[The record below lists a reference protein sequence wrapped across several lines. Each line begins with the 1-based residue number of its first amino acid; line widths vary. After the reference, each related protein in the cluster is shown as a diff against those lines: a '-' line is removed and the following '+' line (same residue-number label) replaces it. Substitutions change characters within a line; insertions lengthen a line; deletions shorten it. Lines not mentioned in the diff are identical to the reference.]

1 MFSISARLITLAS
14 LCSWVFLAVS
24 AQQDLLVFKSGLSNR
39 KLASQN
45 SAPDIWVDS
54 DDFKGIQ
61 KAASDLAIDFGRV
74 VGVNGTVRLL
84 GKSDSRSKP
93 VSLIIAGAVGHSTLI
108 DGLVSDGKLDV
119 SEIEGK
125 WEAYTSAFVKNPLDG
140 VSWALVVAGSDVRGT
155 IFGLYDISE
164 KIGVSPWYWWADVP
178 PKKKTDIWV
187 QETRKVQGSP
197 SVKYRGFFINDEAP
211 ALTSWAEPRFR
222 RTANGRPFTGE
233 FYKLI
238 FELCLRLRANYIWP
252 AMWGSMFYVDDKEN
266 GPNANDYGVFIGT
279 SHHEPMAR
287 AETEQQQQLEGSWDW
302 IGNKKNI
309 TEFFRGGAERAKD
322 WDTIFTM
329 GMRGA
334 GDVESPT
341 LTSDS
346 LEEILK
352 VQQSILKDVLDV
364 KDLGQVPQTWVLY
377 KEVGRY
383 YQAGM
388 EVPDTV
394 TLLWTD
400 DNAGNLLRTPF
411 ANETD
416 REAGAGV
423 YYHFDY
429 VGAPRSYKWINTI
442 QLVKTWEQM
451 HLAYEKGARE
461 IWIANV
467 GDLKPLEIPMT
478 HFLDMAYDMS
488 KHTTPDSTTE
498 WIKRWAIREFGKPSI
513 ADTIARIL
521 NTYGK
526 LIVRRKY
533 ELLSREPFA
542 YSVSNY
548 DEAERVIK
556 EWSDLVDL
564 TQSVYDALPQ
574 DTQIPFFEMV
584 LHPVLAGKTVVELYI
599 KAALNAWHHSQR
611 RTSTDRLAKDV
622 NDLFA
627 QDAEITDRYHSLK
640 DGKWDPILNQTHI
653 GYTFWN
659 EPPVNAMPNVSYH
672 TKDNVPQSGIMGVS
686 VQGSS
691 RSSPGDPEPTLLSV
705 DRYMPPS
712 EKRYLDIFTRDNG
725 TFSYKIT
732 PNASYVTVSNS
743 RGTLKAPGEKS
754 DIRSFIS
761 VDWSKA
767 PKGLSWVG
775 LKVSAANGRDVTAVL
790 PVNKTSVPKD
800 FHGYVESGGVV
811 SIEAEHYTS
820 AEKKGSLSYT
830 TIPYYGRTLSGVKLW
845 PATADS
851 QTPSSAPKLTYSFHT
866 FNSRS
871 SARVMVFLGAT
882 LNHDPSRPLKYAF
895 AIDGRSPV
903 TVQPVPTTPMGSV
916 PDGWED
922 AVIPGGWTSIST
934 VELSAGSHQL
944 SLWLLEPGVVVQKLV
959 VDVGGFKSSSL
970 GPPESYKV

>member
-1 MFSISARLITLAS
+1 MAPISTRLVAVAVLS
-14 LCSWVFLAVS
+14 LWSCLTAS
-24 AQQDLLVFKSGLSNR
+24 AQSDTLVFKSGLSDY
-39 KLASQN
+39 KLASHN
-45 SAPDIWVDS
+45 NAPDIWVDS
-54 DDFKGIQ
+54 ADFKGIRR
-61 KAASDLAIDFGRV
+61 AAGDLALDFGRV
-74 VGVNGTVRLL
+74 VGINGTVRLVDD
-84 GKSDSRSKP
+84 SDIPSSP
-93 VSLIIAGAVGHSTLI
+93 PSLIIAGAIGKSALI
-108 DGLVSDGKLDV
+108 DDLVSAGKLKV
-119 SEIEGK
+119 SDIEGK
-125 WEAYTSAFVKNPLDG
+125 WEAYTTAFVKSPLKG
-140 VSWALVVAGSDVRGT
+140 VPWALVVAGSDQRGT

-164 KIGVSPWYWWADVP
+164 QIGVSPWYWWADVP
-178 PKKKTDIWV
+178 PKRKINIWV
-187 QETRKVQGSP
+187 QEKRKIQGSP

-211 ALTSWAEPRFR
+211 ALTSWAEPRFK
-222 RTANGRPFTGE
+222 RTANGRPFTAE

-252 AMWGSMFYVDDKEN
+252 AMWGSMFYVDSPEN
-266 GPNANDYGVFIGT
+266 GPNADDYGVVIGT

-287 AETEQQQQLEGSWDW
+287 AETEQQQKLEGPWDW

-309 TEFFRGGAERAKD
+309 TEFFREGAERAKD
-322 WDTIFTM
+322 YDTLYTM

-341 LTSDS
+341 LTFES

-352 VQQSILKDVLDV
+352 VQQTILKDVMNVSDIG
-364 KDLGQVPQTWVLY
+364 DVPQTWVLY

-411 ANETD
+411 INETD

-513 ADTIARIL
+513 AEKTAQIL

-533 ELLSREPFA
+533 ELLSRQPFA
-542 YSVSNY
+542 YSVANY
-548 DEAERVIK
+548 DEAERVIE
-556 EWSDLVDL
+556 EWSDLLDL
-564 TQSVYDALPQ
+564 AQGVYNGLPQ
-574 DTQIPFFEMV
+574 ETRTPFFEMV

-599 KAALNAWHHSQR
+599 KTALNSWYYSQR

-627 QDAEITDRYHSLK
+627 QDAEITERYHSLE

-659 EPPVNAMPNVSYH
+659 EPPANTMPNVSYH
-672 TKDNVPQSGIMGVS
+672 TTKNVPRSGIMGVS

-691 RSSPGDPEPTLLSV
+691 KSSPGDPAPTLLPV
-705 DRYMPPS
+705 DPYMPPS
-712 EKRYLDIFTRDNG
+712 ERRYLDIFTRDNG

-732 PNASYVTVSNS
+732 ANTSYVTVSNS
-743 RGTLKAPGEKS
+743 KGTLTAPGEKS
-754 DIRSFIS
+754 DIRSRIS
-761 VDWSKA
+761 VDWSRA

-775 LKVSAANGRDVTAVL
+775 LKVAAANGQATTAVL
-790 PVNKTSVPKD
+790 PVNKTSVPGK

-811 SIEAEHYTS
+811 SIEAEHYAD
-820 AEKKGSLSYT
+820 AEKKSGLSYT
-830 TIPYYGRTLSGVKLW
+830 TVPHYGRTLSGVKLW
-845 PATADS
+845 PVTADS

-866 FNSRS
+866 FNSCN

-895 AIDGRSPV
+895 SIDGGDAV
-903 TVQPVPTTPMGSV
+903 TVQPVPNTPMGSV

-934 VELSAGSHQL
+934 VKLSSGSHKL
-944 SLWLLEPGVVVQKLV
+944 SLWLLEPGVIVQKLV
-959 VDVGGFKSSSL
+959 IDVGGFKESSL
-970 GPPESYKV
+970 GPLESYKI